1 LIHRLI
7 DFSTTRA
14 IDDPIDS
21 FVVNHFVQWFVRPIL
36 KEEEI
41 AQRLEAVAF
50 FASPERHGL
59 VGSLHSQ
66 IRLVKDLPRILVR
79 LRKAMA
85 SVADWNNL
93 TTSIISLD
101 ALHHMCLKDRS
112 CERVSRVAELIVL

>member
-1 LIHRLI
+1 MTSRTI
-7 DFSTTRA
+7 DEAS
-14 IDDPIDS
+14 DS

-50 FASPERHGL
+50 FASSDRHGL

-79 LRKAMA
+79 LRKAAA

-93 TTSIISLD
+93 TTSIIALD

-112 CERVSRVAELIVL
+112 CERVSRVAKVSIL